1 MKTTDF
7 IKEGIGE
14 DAHAMHQDHEVQMA
28 RSDCY
33 NAAKYAI
40 ELHKMLHHIGEQQ
53 GLDGWVS
60 EKITLANDYL
70 RTVWEYLRHDGGEE
84 DTLALPEFTFE
95 SAEAQMAKALN
106 EKITVVRD
114 PGQVRPGM
122 PQGRGDVYIPP
133 NKSVSPS
140 KSPEKTGKLKQGVA
154 EGMDDDDDLFAD
166 SDRLENMFTT
176 PAGNMF
182 DWQYSDSASDVTFA
196 YRGGKIT
203 IYYDNRARAFDL
215 EEVWTDDGV
224 ARDVVESYIQQ
235 HGKWL
240 KKDEVAIGKLI
251 DQIISMKKQGMA
263 EGEEHSPVANAVTR
277 RIMLQRSDLLAKYGP
292 EKVMAAIDSVADF
305 AGDVE
310 EIGSSDVSA
319 WVNQV
324 ERELASMPESK
335 KPVSEMTAGGTGA
348 GGFATG
354 PTGGSFKKTTGVPK
368 KVGNVMKRIAPK
380 LGKGIY

>member
-7 IKEGIGE
+7 IKEDIGE
-14 DAHAMHQDHEVQMA
+14 DAAAMHQDHEVQMA

-33 NAAKYAI
+33 NSAKYAI
-40 ELHKMLHHIGEQQ
+40 ELHKMLHQIGEQQ

-70 RTVWEYLRHDGGEE
+70 RTVWEYLRHEGGEE
-84 DTLALPEFTFE
+84 ESMALPEFTFE
-95 SAEAQMAKALN
+95 SAEAEMAKALN

-114 PGQVRPGM
+114 PGQVRSGM

-133 NKSVSPS
+133 NKSVSPP
-140 KSPEKTGKLKQGVA
+140 KSPEKPGKLEQGVA
-154 EGMDDDDDLFAD
+154 E
-166 SDRLENMFTT
+166 S
-176 PAGNMF
+176 
-182 DWQYSDSASDVTFA
+182 
-196 YRGGKIT
+196 
-203 IYYDNRARAFDL
+203 
-215 EEVWTDDGV
+215 
-224 ARDVVESYIQQ
+224 
-235 HGKWL
+235 
-240 KKDEVAIGKLI
+240 
-251 DQIISMKKQGMA
+251 
-263 EGEEHSPVANAVTR
+263 EEHSPVANAVTR
-277 RIMLQRSDLLAKYGP
+277 RIMMQRSDLLAKYGP

-354 PTGGSFKKTTGVPK
+354 PAGGSFKKTTGVPK

-380 LGKGIY
+380 VGKGIY

>member
-33 NAAKYAI
+33 NSAKYAI

-70 RTVWEYLRHDGGEE
+70 RTVWEYLRHEGGEE
-84 DTLALPEFTFE
+84 ESMVLPEFTFE
-95 SAEAQMAKALN
+95 SAEAEMAKALN

-133 NKSVSPS
+133 NKSVSPP
-140 KSPEKTGKLKQGVA
+140 KSPEKPGKLGQGVA
-154 EGMDDDDDLFAD
+154 E
-166 SDRLENMFTT
+166 S
-176 PAGNMF
+176 
-182 DWQYSDSASDVTFA
+182 
-196 YRGGKIT
+196 
-203 IYYDNRARAFDL
+203 
-215 EEVWTDDGV
+215 
-224 ARDVVESYIQQ
+224 
-235 HGKWL
+235 
-240 KKDEVAIGKLI
+240 
-251 DQIISMKKQGMA
+251 
-263 EGEEHSPVANAVTR
+263 EEHSPVANAVTR

-292 EKVMAAIDSVADF
+292 EKVMAAIDNVADF
-305 AGDVE
+305 VGDVE

-324 ERELASMPESK
+324 ERELASISESK

-354 PTGGSFKKTTGVPK
+354 PAGGGFKKTTGVPK

-380 LGKGIY
+380 IGKGIY

>member
-7 IKEGIGE
+7 IKEDIGE

-33 NAAKYAI
+33 NSAKYAI

-70 RTVWEYLRHDGGEE
+70 RTVWEYLRHEGGEE
-84 DTLALPEFTFE
+84 ESMVLPEFTFE
-95 SAEAQMAKALN
+95 SAEAEMAKALN

-133 NKSVSPS
+133 NKSVSPP
-140 KSPEKTGKLKQGVA
+140 KSPEKPGKL
-154 EGMDDDDDLFAD
+154 E
-166 SDRLENMFTT
+166 
-176 PAGNMF
+176 
-182 DWQYSDSASDVTFA
+182 
-196 YRGGKIT
+196 
-203 IYYDNRARAFDL
+203 
-215 EEVWTDDGV
+215 
-224 ARDVVESYIQQ
+224 
-235 HGKWL
+235 
-240 KKDEVAIGKLI
+240 
-251 DQIISMKKQGMA
+251 QGMA
-263 EGEEHSPVANAVTR
+263 EGSLEKTATGLKHHRDFPDYPGSKVSRLQSVNDKLDKVTTGRLDKALDVHWDRINKRKEVSGDPSGVAESEEHSPVANAVTR
-277 RIMLQRSDLLAKYGP
+277 RIMMQRADLLAKYGP
-292 EKVMAAIDSVADF
+292 EKVMAAIDNVADF
-305 AGDVE
+305 VVDVE

-324 ERELASMPESK
+324 ERELAGMHESK

-354 PTGGSFKKTTGVPK
+354 PAGGGFKKTTGVPK

-380 LGKGIY
+380 VGKGIY

>member
-14 DAHAMHQDHEVQMA
+14 DAAAMHQDHEVQMA

-84 DTLALPEFTFE
+84 DTLTLPEFTFE
-95 SAEAQMAKALN
+95 SAEAEMAKALN

-114 PGQVRPGM
+114 PNKVRPGM

-133 NKSVSPS
+133 NKSVDPS
-140 KSPEKTGKLKQGVA
+140 CKELPEAGPRAVDDQGNPITKSKGYSISTPDEPYQIKSGDSYSTTKGVVTKTDTGIIHKGRK
-154 EGMDDDDDLFAD
+154 DI
-166 SDRLENMFTT
+166 T
-176 PAGNMF
+176 PKPTA
-182 DWQYSDSASDVTFA
+182 V
-196 YRGGKIT
+196 
-203 IYYDNRARAFDL
+203 
-215 EEVWTDDGV
+215 
-224 ARDVVESYIQQ
+224 
-235 HGKWL
+235 
-240 KKDEVAIGKLI
+240 
-251 DQIISMKKQGMA
+251 A

-277 RIMLQRSDLLAKYGP
+277 RIMMQRLDLLSKYGP
-292 EKVMAAIDSVADF
+292 EKVMSAIDSVADF

-354 PTGGSFKKTTGVPK
+354 PAGGGFKKTTGVPK
-368 KVGNVMKRIAPK
+368 KVGNMMKRIAPK
-380 LGKGIY
+380 VGKGIY